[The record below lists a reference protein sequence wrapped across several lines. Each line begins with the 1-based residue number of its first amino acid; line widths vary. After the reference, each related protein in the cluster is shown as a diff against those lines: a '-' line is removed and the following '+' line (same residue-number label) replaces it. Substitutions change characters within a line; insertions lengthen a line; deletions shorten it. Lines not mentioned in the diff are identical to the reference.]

1 MNYVSCSNRISQA
14 RGQRLFFERRAPATP
29 CVTGPQT
36 KKIQE
41 KITMLR
47 ELKIENYAIIEHLDI
62 AFHPGLNIITGETGA
77 GKSILLGALSLLG
90 GARADAAAIRDGAAS
105 CVIEAAFDVR
115 NYRED
120 LLPVFEEN
128 DLDWE
133 DEITIRRT
141 ISSAGKSRA
150 FVDDV
155 PVTLTVLR
163 AVADRLVDIH
173 SQHQT
178 LLLAGTGFQTHLVD
192 AVAGQV
198 DRVAEYTALY
208 KRLQGLRGELSRA
221 EQANEAAAKE
231 RDYLQYQLEQL
242 LALKLRT
249 GEVEELEAE
258 QNLLTHAEEIAQGL
272 DYCVG
277 MLTADNGPLEGG
289 VNAGVKSMGAVLGR
303 LKGKYTAAG
312 ELAARVESVYLELKD
327 LADEFERGRDGV
339 HIDPERLAV
348 VTGRLDDIYT
358 LCRKHRIDEAN
369 AEAEL
374 LRLQAELDAQL
385 QEFDAAEGRIGEL
398 RREIAALEE
407 RATKEAERMTAGRL
421 KAGPKIA
428 KHVVKTLGNL
438 GIRGAVFEVEITPAE
453 GLTATGAD
461 RIEMLFS
468 GNAGTKSQPI
478 EQVASG
484 GEMARVMLAL
494 KGLVAKSLHLPTIIF
509 DEIDTGVSG
518 QVADRMGEIIAE
530 MGDSMQVLNITHL
543 PQVAAKGQHHYYVY
557 KDAGGAA
564 SGTHIRE
571 LSQTERVEH
580 IAAMLSGSAVTD
592 AARTQAKELLKHVL

>member
-1 MNYVSCSNRISQA
+1 
-14 RGQRLFFERRAPATP
+14 
-29 CVTGPQT
+29 
-36 KKIQE
+36 
-41 KITMLR
+41 
-47 ELKIENYAIIEHLDI
+47 
-62 AFHPGLNIITGETGA
+62 
-77 GKSILLGALSLLG
+77 
-90 GARADAAAIRDGAAS
+90 
-105 CVIEAAFDVR
+105 
-115 NYRED
+115 
-120 LLPVFEEN
+120 
-128 DLDWE
+128 
-133 DEITIRRT
+133 
-141 ISSAGKSRA
+141 
-150 FVDDV
+150 
-155 PVTLTVLR
+155 
-163 AVADRLVDIH
+163 
-173 SQHQT
+173 
-178 LLLAGTGFQTHLVD
+178 
-192 AVAGQV
+192 
-198 DRVAEYTALY
+198 
-208 KRLQGLRGELSRA
+208 
-221 EQANEAAAKE
+221 
-231 RDYLQYQLEQL
+231 
-242 LALKLRT
+242 
-249 GEVEELEAE
+249 
-258 QNLLTHAEEIAQGL
+258 
-272 DYCVG
+272 
-277 MLTADNGPLEGG
+277 
-289 VNAGVKSMGAVLGR
+289 MGAVLGR

>member
-1 MNYVSCSNRISQA
+1 
-14 RGQRLFFERRAPATP
+14 
-29 CVTGPQT
+29 
-36 KKIQE
+36 
-41 KITMLR
+41 MLR

>member
-1 MNYVSCSNRISQA
+1 
-14 RGQRLFFERRAPATP
+14 
-29 CVTGPQT
+29 
-36 KKIQE
+36 
-41 KITMLR
+41 MLR

-339 HIDPERLAV
+339 HVDPERLAV

-428 KHVVKTLGNL
+428 KHVVKTLGSL

-468 GNAGTKSQPI
+468 GNAGTKPQPI

>member
-1 MNYVSCSNRISQA
+1 
-14 RGQRLFFERRAPATP
+14 
-29 CVTGPQT
+29 
-36 KKIQE
+36 
-41 KITMLR
+41 MLR

-173 SQHQT
+173 SQHRT

-339 HIDPERLAV
+339 HVDPERLAV

-428 KHVVKTLGNL
+428 KHVVKTLGSL

-494 KGLVAKSLHLPTIIF
+494 KGLVTKSLHLPTIIF

>member
-1 MNYVSCSNRISQA
+1 
-14 RGQRLFFERRAPATP
+14 
-29 CVTGPQT
+29 
-36 KKIQE
+36 
-41 KITMLR
+41 MLR

-120 LLPVFEEN
+120 LLSVFEEN

-289 VNAGVKSMGAVLGR
+289 MNAGVKSMGAVLGR

-407 RATKEAERMTAGRL
+407 RATKEAERMTAERL

-428 KHVVKTLGNL
+428 KHVVKTLGSL

-468 GNAGTKSQPI
+468 GNAGTKPQPI

-580 IAAMLSGSAVTD
+580 IAEMLSGSAVTD

>member
-1 MNYVSCSNRISQA
+1 
-14 RGQRLFFERRAPATP
+14 
-29 CVTGPQT
+29 
-36 KKIQE
+36 
-41 KITMLR
+41 MLR

-141 ISSAGKSRA
+141 ISAAGKSRA

-339 HIDPERLAV
+339 HVDPERLAV

-428 KHVVKTLGNL
+428 KHVVKTLGSL

-468 GNAGTKSQPI
+468 GNAGTKPQPI

>member
-1 MNYVSCSNRISQA
+1 
-14 RGQRLFFERRAPATP
+14 
-29 CVTGPQT
+29 
-36 KKIQE
+36 
-41 KITMLR
+41 MLR

-339 HIDPERLAV
+339 HVDPERLAV

>member
-1 MNYVSCSNRISQA
+1 
-14 RGQRLFFERRAPATP
+14 
-29 CVTGPQT
+29 
-36 KKIQE
+36 
-41 KITMLR
+41 MLR

-428 KHVVKTLGNL
+428 KHVVKTLGSL

-468 GNAGTKSQPI
+468 GNAGTKPQPI

-580 IAAMLSGSAVTD
+580 IAEMLSGSAVTD

>member
-1 MNYVSCSNRISQA
+1 
-14 RGQRLFFERRAPATP
+14 
-29 CVTGPQT
+29 
-36 KKIQE
+36 
-41 KITMLR
+41 MLR

-163 AVADRLVDIH
+163 AVADRLGDIH

-428 KHVVKTLGNL
+428 KHVVKTLGSL

-468 GNAGTKSQPI
+468 GNAGTKPQPI

>member
-1 MNYVSCSNRISQA
+1 
-14 RGQRLFFERRAPATP
+14 
-29 CVTGPQT
+29 
-36 KKIQE
+36 
-41 KITMLR
+41 MLKH
-47 ELKIENYAIIEHLDI
+47 LNIENYAIIERLDI
-62 AFHPGLNIITGETGA
+62 DFHPGLNIITGETGA

-105 CVIEAAFDVR
+105 CVIEAVFEIAL
-115 NYRED
+115 YKEG

-128 DLDWE
+128 DLDWA
-133 DEITIRRT
+133 DEITVRRT
-141 ISSAGKSRA
+141 ISAAGKSRA
-150 FVDDV
+150 FIDDV
-155 PVTLTVLR
+155 PVNLGTLR

-192 AVAGQV
+192 AVAGHLALV
-198 DRVAEYTALY
+198 GEYGGHYKQLSAL
-208 KRLQGLRGELSRA
+208 RSELAKA

-231 RDYLQYQLEQL
+231 RDYLQYQLDQL
-242 LALKLRT
+242 LALKLRA

-258 QNLLTHAEEIAQGL
+258 QNMLTHAEEIAQGL
-272 DYCVG
+272 DFCAG

-289 VNAGVKSMGAVLGR
+289 INGGVKSVVSALGR
-303 LKGKYTAAG
+303 LTGKYAAAEG
-312 ELAARVESVYLELKD
+312 LGKRVESVYLELKD
-327 LADEFERGRDGV
+327 LAEEFERGRDGV
-339 HIDPERLAV
+339 QIDPERLAV

-374 LRLQAELDAQL
+374 LRLQAELDERI
-385 QEFDAAEGRIGEL
+385 QEFDAADERIGVL
-398 RREIAALEE
+398 KREIAALEAQ
-407 RATKEAERMTAGRL
+407 ATKEAERITAGRL

-428 KHVVKTLGNL
+428 AHVVKTLVGL
-438 GIRGAVFEVEITPAE
+438 GIRGAVFEVGIESAGALTP
-453 GLTATGAD
+453 TGGD
-461 RIEMLFS
+461 RIKMLFS
-468 GNAGTKSQPI
+468 GNAGAKPQPI

-494 KGLVAKSLHLPTIIF
+494 KGLVARSLQLPTIIF

-530 MGDSMQVLNITHL
+530 MGQAMQVLNITHL
-543 PQVAAKGQHHYYVY
+543 PQVAAKGRHHYYVY
-557 KDAGGAA
+557 KDTAKGAT
-564 SGTHIRE
+564 GTHIRE
-571 LSQTERVEH
+571 LSSDERVEH

-592 AARTQAKELLKHVL
+592 AARTQAKELLKQVL

>member
-1 MNYVSCSNRISQA
+1 
-14 RGQRLFFERRAPATP
+14 
-29 CVTGPQT
+29 
-36 KKIQE
+36 
-41 KITMLR
+41 MLR

-120 LLPVFEEN
+120 LLSVFEEN

-428 KHVVKTLGNL
+428 KHVVKTLGSL

-468 GNAGTKSQPI
+468 GNAGTKPQPI

>member
-1 MNYVSCSNRISQA
+1 
-14 RGQRLFFERRAPATP
+14 
-29 CVTGPQT
+29 
-36 KKIQE
+36 
-41 KITMLR
+41 MLR

-428 KHVVKTLGNL
+428 KHVVKTLGSL

-468 GNAGTKSQPI
+468 GNAGTKPQPI

>member
-1 MNYVSCSNRISQA
+1 M
-14 RGQRLFFERRAPATP
+14 
-29 CVTGPQT
+29 
-36 KKIQE
+36 
-41 KITMLR
+41 
-47 ELKIENYAIIEHLDI
+47 
-62 AFHPGLNIITGETGA
+62 
-77 GKSILLGALSLLG
+77 
-90 GARADAAAIRDGAAS
+90 
-105 CVIEAAFDVR
+105 IEAAFDVR

-327 LADEFERGRDGV
+327 LADEFERGRDGGHV
-339 HIDPERLAV
+339 DPERLAV

-428 KHVVKTLGNL
+428 KHVVKTLGSL

-494 KGLVAKSLHLPTIIF
+494 KGLVTKSLHLPTIIF

>member
-1 MNYVSCSNRISQA
+1 
-14 RGQRLFFERRAPATP
+14 
-29 CVTGPQT
+29 
-36 KKIQE
+36 
-41 KITMLR
+41 MLR

-258 QNLLTHAEEIAQGL
+258 QNLLTHAEELAQGL